1 MKRRNSII
9 KKIIGGVLIFVGI
22 LGCVLHILPGFGFI
36 VMGVSFIS
44 EKFANRLKRCYER
57 YKIHSSKKQFIQ
69 EMIGRRSVK

>member
-22 LGCVLHILPGFGFI
+22 LGCILPVLPGFVFI
-36 VMGVSFIS
+36 VLGVSFIN
-44 EKFANRLKRCYER
+44 EKFANRFKRCYER

-69 EMIGRRSVK
+69 EMMGRRKVK